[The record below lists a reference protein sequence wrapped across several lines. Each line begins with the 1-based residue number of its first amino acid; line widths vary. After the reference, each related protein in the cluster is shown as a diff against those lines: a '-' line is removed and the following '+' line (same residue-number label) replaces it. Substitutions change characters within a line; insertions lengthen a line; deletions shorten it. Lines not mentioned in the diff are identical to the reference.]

1 MPPGPGMT
9 GSASIGIVVPVYSG
23 AAHLEALVERVAAV
37 RTKLEQARSMV
48 RLEELIFVDD
58 GAIDASP
65 ALIDALAARHPWIVA
80 LHMSRNY
87 GQHAATVAGVM
98 HSSADWIV
106 TMDEDLQHPPEQV
119 LRLLHHAVSTGS
131 DVIYARPAAAV
142 HGAASRDA
150 TSRLFKRGMVILT
163 GDPNLPNYNSFRMIR
178 GPIAR
183 ATASVVNHDTYFDV
197 CLSWFTLRTST
208 LTMELT
214 DIRFRGEGRSGYS
227 FTALLR
233 HAGRMIFSSQLRVLR
248 WAFLLGIGVLA
259 LSILA
264 GLMWAA
270 VRITADDPGR
280 IVPGWTSLAILI
292 TFFGGLGTFLMGLLL
307 QYVSS
312 LVLRAHGKPSYF
324 LIDRSR
330 DSLIAESLGA
340 LV

>member
-1 MPPGPGMT
+1 MHPGAGLPG
-9 GSASIGIVVPVYSG
+9 SVSIGIVVPVYSG

-37 RTKLEQARSMV
+37 RDQLEAARSMV

-65 ALIDALAARHPWIVA
+65 ELIDQLAARHPWIVA

-119 LRLLHHAVSTGS
+119 LPLLRHAVTTGS
-131 DVIYARPAAAV
+131 DVVYAKPAAAV

-163 GDPNLPNYNSFRMIR
+163 GDPNLPNFNSFRMIR

-214 DIRFRGEGRSGYS
+214 DIRFQQEGRSGYN
-227 FTALLR
+227 FKALLR

-248 WAFLLGIGVLA
+248 WAFLLGIAVLI

-264 GLMWAA
+264 GVMWGA

-330 DSLIAESLGA
+330 DALIAESLGA